1 MRKLTLSIA
10 AATLAT
16 TGLAGVA
23 YAAPG
28 MMSKGGDTTR
38 AEAAAKADAM
48 FAKMDVNGDGKI
60 DQADR
65 AAKKARM
72 FDRMDADK
80 SGSVSKEE
88 FAAAGKKKGGP
99 DGEMR
104 GERRSKHGDRM
115 GKRGHR
121 GGGMAMMKMADTNKD
136 GAISKAE
143 FQTAA
148 LKRFDVADANKDGTV
163 TAAERKA
170 ARDAMKAK
178 WQQMRGQKQ
187 AQKPAA
193 PATN

>member
-10 AATLAT
+10 AATLVTA
-16 TGLAGVA
+16 GLAGAA

-28 MMSKGGDTTR
+28 MMTKGGDQTR
-38 AEAAAKADAM
+38 AQAAAKADAM
-48 FAKMDVNGDGKI
+48 FAKMDANGDGKI

-65 AAKKARM
+65 AARKGKM

-80 SGSVSKEE
+80 NGSISKEE
-88 FAAAGKKKGGP
+88 FAAAGKHKGAP

-104 GERRSKHGDRM
+104 GERRGKHGDRM

-148 LKRFDVADANKDGTV
+148 LKRFDAADANKDGTV
-163 TAAERKA
+163 TTAERKA
-170 ARDAMKAK
+170 AHDAMKAK
-178 WQQMRGQKQ
+178 WQQMRAQKQ